1 MKSFVNLMSLQIS
14 QKAQKLSRRSRME
27 EFKNNLVNFIK
38 YPIAIIMF
46 NFTLFVFF
54 KYNINQHNL
63 EIYIKET
70 VPKIH

>member
-1 MKSFVNLMSLQIS
+1 MSLQIS
-14 QKAQKLSRRSRME
+14 SKAQKLSTRSRME
-27 EFKNNLVNFIK
+27 EFKNNFINFIK

-54 KYNINQHNL
+54 KYNLNQHDL
-63 EIYIKET
+63 QIYIKET